1 MQVNPRDVDRAVS
14 ATRADLEEF
23 IAKGITGQELKGA
36 KDYLIGNLPL
46 SLESNSGIAQ
56 MLLETEFYHLGLD
69 YVERYPALIRAV
81 TREDVQ
87 NMARN
92 HLHPDR
98 LATVIAGP
106 YKP

>member
-1 MQVNPRDVDRAVS
+1 
-14 ATRADLEEF
+14 
-23 IAKGITGQELKGA
+23 
-36 KDYLIGNLPL
+36 
-46 SLESNSGIAQ
+46 

-87 NMARN
+87 KMARK